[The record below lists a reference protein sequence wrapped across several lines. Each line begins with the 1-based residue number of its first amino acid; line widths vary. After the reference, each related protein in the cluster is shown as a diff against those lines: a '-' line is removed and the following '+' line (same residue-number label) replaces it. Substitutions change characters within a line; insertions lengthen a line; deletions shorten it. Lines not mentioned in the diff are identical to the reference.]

1 MKKFLLLLAF
11 SAIARKVVAAVKNN
25 PSACAEERPSETLHP
40 STH

>member
-1 MKKFLLLLAF
+1 MRKFLLLLAL

-25 PSACAEERPSETLHP
+25 QPTANAGSDETLHP

>member
-25 PSACAEERPSETLHP
+25 QPARAEAPPNENLNP